1 MTRLTRTGRRRRWA
15 LMTTIGVT
23 AALAAVVPLGA
34 AAADTSPPVGTPAT
48 VSADV
53 LPTWQ
58 VNGVV
63 WGQVVV
69 GNTVY
74 VDRAASPRR
83 GPPGVA
89 AGGAGEVA
97 ANNIFAYDITTGNRV
112 ASFSHSLNAQG
123 LDITRSPDGSRVY
136 VVGDFTTVDGVAAQP
151 HRCLQHRDRR
161 PGQHVL
167 PSLESAPGPTR

>member
-48 VSADV
+48 VSADA

-58 VNGVV
+58 INGVV
-63 WGQVVV
+63 WRQVIV

-74 VDRAASPRR
+74 ATGNFTQARPA
-83 GPPGVA
+83 GVA
-89 AGGAGEVA
+89 VGGAGE
-97 ANNIFAYDITTGNRV
+97 RRR
-112 ASFSHSLNAQG
+112 Q
-123 LDITRSPDGSRVY
+123 
-136 VVGDFTTVDGVAAQP
+136 
-151 HRCLQHRDRR
+151 QHLRLRHHDR
-161 PGQHVL
+161 
-167 PSLESAPGPTR
+167 